1 MNENI
6 VIKKE
11 DNIQEN
17 IEIKVEEKMIEKKE
31 NEKSSFEVKLIGWV
45 GTIILIVA
53 YSLNSLGYLET
64 KNIIYPILN
73 LLAATLLAVRVYSD
87 KNWSNLF
94 LETFWGAIAVVSI
107 IKYFTF

>member
-31 NEKSSFEVKLIGWV
+31 NEKSSFEVKLIG
-45 GTIILIVA
+45 
-53 YSLNSLGYLET
+53 
-64 KNIIYPILN
+64 
-73 LLAATLLAVRVYSD
+73 
-87 KNWSNLF
+87 
-94 LETFWGAIAVVSI
+94 
-107 IKYFTF
+107 